1 VEYYGASRIESRERS
16 GERVLHPLSGTVG
29 ISQHRAVADNL
40 GKTGF
45 KSAPNLAIRDG

>member
-29 ISQHRAVADNL
+29 ISQHRAVADDL